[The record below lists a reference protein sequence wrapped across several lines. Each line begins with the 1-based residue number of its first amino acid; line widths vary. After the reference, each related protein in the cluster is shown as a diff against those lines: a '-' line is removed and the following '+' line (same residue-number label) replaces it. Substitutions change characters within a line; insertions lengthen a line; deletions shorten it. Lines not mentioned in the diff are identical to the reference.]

1 MLCWARLKEKKVVF
15 LWSVWVRPAE
25 NSSFNIKGKHRQKR
39 RWRCEEKSRNFIKV
53 SIFLSRPSPENNG
66 VVSRQLTEHTPATNE
81 QGPEEIFRSF
91 CLKYSRAISRSF
103 HFPFSLLH
111 VIRPSV
117 CQTCAA
123 NAISVIAE
131 PKEGKVSNTQNDAG
145 AKMLISYWKLIKIS
159 ITKFPFHHL
168 LLQRSD
174 FVLSISFIY
183 RSSSSQSSRGRR
195 ITIDRKFS
203 FLRHHPHHVKF
214 RVYTLVRCRSR
225 DKVRDTFDGDL
236 QTDSTSLMRLPRC
249 CFLLSMRGKR
259 RGKLFSLHYE

>member
-1 MLCWARLKEKKVVF
+1 MLFITFKHPLVVLQSIERKKGRF

-25 NSSFNIKGKHRQKR
+25 NSSFNIKEKHRQKR

-66 VVSRQLTEHTPATNE
+66 VVLRQLTEHTPATNE

-103 HFPFSLLH
+103 HFPFSLFH

-123 NAISVIAE
+123 NAVSVIAE
-131 PKEGKVSNTQNDAG
+131 PKEGKVSNTHYDAG

-159 ITKFPFHHL
+159 ITKFPFH
-168 LLQRSD
+168 
-174 FVLSISFIY
+174 SIIAKERLCSEY
-183 RSSSSQSSRGRR
+183 
-195 ITIDRKFS
+195 
-203 FLRHHPHHVKF
+203 L
-214 RVYTLVRCRSR
+214 VYLP
-225 DKVRDTFDGDL
+225 K
-236 QTDSTSLMRLPRC
+236 QQQPKLPR
-249 CFLLSMRGKR
+249 KTNNDW
-259 RGKLFSLHYE
+259 